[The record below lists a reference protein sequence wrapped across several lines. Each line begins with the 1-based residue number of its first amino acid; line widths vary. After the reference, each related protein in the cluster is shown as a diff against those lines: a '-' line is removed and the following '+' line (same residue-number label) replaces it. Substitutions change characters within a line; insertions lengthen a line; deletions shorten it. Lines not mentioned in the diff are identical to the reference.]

1 MLFQNSFEGGLSRVV
16 SSDVSCGPSSS
27 KHMEKYLVLAG
38 SVGVCSTW
46 ACPEAATTESAAGE
60 KTYICQDNGWY
71 IVSSQNQSI
80 ITL

>member
-1 MLFQNSFEGGLSRVV
+1 
-16 SSDVSCGPSSS
+16 
-27 KHMEKYLVLAG
+27 MEKYLVLAG

-46 ACPEAATTESAAGE
+46 ACPEAATTESAAVE